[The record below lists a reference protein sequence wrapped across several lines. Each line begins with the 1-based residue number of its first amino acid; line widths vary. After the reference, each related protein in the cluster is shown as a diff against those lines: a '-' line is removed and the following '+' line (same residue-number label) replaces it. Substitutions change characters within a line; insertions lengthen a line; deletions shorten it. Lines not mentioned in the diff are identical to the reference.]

1 MKRIS
6 IISTM
11 ALVAVLSA
19 GCEKEGP
26 AEKAGKQIDEVTE
39 NIKQEGT
46 DLGNAIE
53 DACEDVKEDMG
64 AEDKDC

>member
-1 MKRIS
+1 MKRLP
-6 IISTM
+6 IISVM
-11 ALVAVLSA
+11 ALVAILSA

-46 DLGNAIE
+46 DIGNAIE